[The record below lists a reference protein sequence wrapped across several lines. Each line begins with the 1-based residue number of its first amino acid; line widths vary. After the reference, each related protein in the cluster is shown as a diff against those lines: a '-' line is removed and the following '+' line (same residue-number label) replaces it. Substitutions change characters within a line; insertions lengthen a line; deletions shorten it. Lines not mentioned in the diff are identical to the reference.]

1 MVMKLPDKL
10 MFLDFRSS
18 LMESTG
24 FSDALVR
31 FMEREGIYG
40 YEQEVES
47 ILRGKPLNS
56 VITDIQKEFR
66 DKEGIEI
73 DRPDIMDM
81 DRESMLDKYLEIRG
95 IKGYTGSILDLWGQ
109 YRKEGMTKTL
119 KVKDKDLYHL
129 KPSSDTLRI
138 WCWDNKDL
146 NGIPALVPVE
156 DLYGRE
162 KFGQVDPRDYVYL

>member
-1 MVMKLPDKL
+1 MMETPDNIL
-10 MFLDFRSS
+10 FNDFKNAI
-18 LMESTG
+18 MESSG

-47 ILRGKPLNS
+47 IMRGNPINS

-66 DKEGIEI
+66 NKEGI
-73 DRPDIMDM
+73 DVGRSDIMDM

-95 IKGYTGSILDLWGQ
+95 IRGYTGSIIDLWGQ
-109 YRKEGMTKTL
+109 YRKAGMTKTI

-129 KPSSDTLRI
+129 KPSKDTLRI
-138 WCWDNKDL
+138 WCWDNKKLD
-146 NGIPALVPVE
+146 GIPTLIPVE
-156 DLYGRE
+156 DIYSRE
-162 KFGQVDPRDYVYL
+162 NFGQVDPRDYVYI

>member
-1 MVMKLPDKL
+1 MMTNKDNIL
-10 MFLDFRSS
+10 FLDFRSHIK
-18 LMESTG
+18 ESEG

-56 VITDIQKEFR
+56 VIIDIQKDFR
-66 DKEGIEI
+66 DDEGIEV
-73 DRPDIMDM
+73 DRADILDM
-81 DRESMLDKYLEIRG
+81 DRESMLDKYLQIRG

-109 YRKEGMTKTL
+109 YRKEGMTKTI

-146 NGIPALVPVE
+146 DGIPTLIPVE

-162 KFGQVDPRDYVYL
+162 NFGKVNPASYIYM

>member
-1 MVMKLPDKL
+1 MEFSNNISFFNFK
-10 MFLDFRSS
+10 SS
-18 LMESTG
+18 LMESEG

-47 ILRGKPLNS
+47 VLRGNPLNS
-56 VITDIQKEFR
+56 VITDIQKDFR
-66 DKEGIEI
+66 DKEGIEVS
-73 DRPDIMDM
+73 RADIMDM
-81 DRESMLDKYLEIRG
+81 EREPMLDKYLEIRG
-95 IKGYTGSILDLWGQ
+95 IKGYTGSIIDLWGQ
-109 YRKEGMTKTL
+109 YRKAGMTKTI

-129 KPSSDTLRI
+129 KPNENTLRI

-146 NGIPALVPVE
+146 KGIPTLTPVE

-162 KFGQVDPRDYVYL
+162 NFGQVDPRDYVYL

>member
-1 MVMKLPDKL
+1 MEFTNNIS
-10 MFLDFRSS
+10 FLNFKSS
-18 LMESTG
+18 LMESEG

-47 ILRGKPLNS
+47 ILRGNPLNS
-56 VITDIQKEFR
+56 VITDIQKDFR
-66 DKEGIEI
+66 DKEGIEVS
-73 DRPDIMDM
+73 RADIMDM
-81 DRESMLDKYLEIRG
+81 DREPMLDKYLEIRG
-95 IKGYTGSILDLWGQ
+95 IKGYTGSIIDLWGQ
-109 YRKEGMTKTL
+109 YRKAGMTKTI

-129 KPSSDTLRI
+129 KPNDNTLRI

-146 NGIPALVPVE
+146 KGIPTLIPVE

-162 KFGQVDPRDYVYL
+162 NFGQVDPGDYVYQ

>member
-1 MVMKLPDKL
+1 MDNIS
-10 MFLDFRSS
+10 FFDFKNG
-18 LMESTG
+18 LMESEG

-47 ILRGKPLNS
+47 VLRGNPLNS
-56 VITDIQKEFR
+56 VITDIQKYFR
-66 DKEGIEI
+66 DKEGIEVS
-73 DRPDIMDM
+73 RVDIMDM

-109 YRKEGMTKTL
+109 YRKAGMTKTI

-129 KPSSDTLRI
+129 KPSKDTLRI
-138 WCWDNKDL
+138 WCWDNKEL
-146 NGIPALVPVE
+146 KGIPTLTPVE

-162 KFGQVDPRDYVYL
+162 NFGQVDPRDYTYL

>member
-1 MVMKLPDKL
+1 MEFTNNIS
-10 MFLDFRSS
+10 FLNFKSS
-18 LMESTG
+18 LMESEG

-47 ILRGKPLNS
+47 ILRGNPLNS
-56 VITDIQKEFR
+56 VITDIQKDFR
-66 DKEGIEI
+66 DKEGIEVS
-73 DRPDIMDM
+73 RADIMDM
-81 DRESMLDKYLEIRG
+81 DREPMLDKYLEIRG
-95 IKGYTGSILDLWGQ
+95 IKGYTGSIIDLWGQ
-109 YRKEGMTKTL
+109 YRKAGMTKTI

-129 KPSSDTLRI
+129 KPNDNTLRI

-146 NGIPALVPVE
+146 KGIPTLIPVE

-162 KFGQVDPRDYVYL
+162 NFGQVDPRSYTYL

>member
-1 MVMKLPDKL
+1 
-10 MFLDFRSS
+10 
-18 LMESTG
+18 MESEG

-47 ILRGKPLNS
+47 ILRGNPLNS
-56 VITDIQKEFR
+56 VITDIQKDFR
-66 DKEGIEI
+66 DKEGIEVS
-73 DRPDIMDM
+73 RADIMDM
-81 DRESMLDKYLEIRG
+81 EREPMLDKYLEIRG
-95 IKGYTGSILDLWGQ
+95 IKGYTGSIIDLWGQ
-109 YRKEGMTKTL
+109 YRKAGMTKTI

-129 KPSSDTLRI
+129 KPNDNTLRI

-146 NGIPALVPVE
+146 KGIPTLIPVE

-162 KFGQVDPRDYVYL
+162 NFGQVDPRSYTYL

>member
-1 MVMKLPDKL
+1 ME
-10 MFLDFRSS
+10 FANNISFFDFKND
-18 LMESTG
+18 LMESEG

-47 ILRGKPLNS
+47 ILRGNPLNS
-56 VITDIQKEFR
+56 VITDIQKYFR
-66 DKEGIEI
+66 DKEGIEVS
-73 DRPDIMDM
+73 RADIMDM

-109 YRKEGMTKTL
+109 YRKAGMTKTI

-129 KPSSDTLRI
+129 KPSKDTLRI
-138 WCWDNKDL
+138 WCWDNEELK
-146 NGIPALVPVE
+146 GIPNLTPVE

-162 KFGQVDPRDYVYL
+162 NFGQVDPRDYTYL

>member
-1 MVMKLPDKL
+1 MKQNESVT
-10 MFLDFRSS
+10 FFDFRSH
-18 LMESTG
+18 LKESAG

-56 VITDIQKEFR
+56 VIIDIMGDFR
-66 DKEGIEI
+66 NKDGIEVDKSDII
-73 DRPDIMDM
+73 DME
-81 DRESMLDKYLEIRG
+81 REAMLDKYLEIRG

-109 YRKEGMTKTL
+109 YRKEGMTKKI

-146 NGIPALVPVE
+146 EGIPTLIPVE

-162 KFGQVDPRDYVYL
+162 NFGDVNPADYVYL

>member
-1 MVMKLPDKL
+1 MEFTNNIS
-10 MFLDFRSS
+10 FLNFKSS
-18 LMESTG
+18 LMESEG

-47 ILRGKPLNS
+47 ILRGNPLNS
-56 VITDIQKEFR
+56 VITDIQKDFR
-66 DKEGIEI
+66 DKEGIEVS
-73 DRPDIMDM
+73 RADIMDM
-81 DRESMLDKYLEIRG
+81 EREPMLDKYLEIRG
-95 IKGYTGSILDLWGQ
+95 IKGYTGSIIDLWGQ
-109 YRKEGMTKTL
+109 YRKAGMTKTI

-129 KPSSDTLRI
+129 KPNDNTLRI

-146 NGIPALVPVE
+146 KGIPTLIPVE

-162 KFGQVDPRDYVYL
+162 NFGQVDPRSYTYL